1 MQRPSGG
8 SEVGCDSKARNVPM
22 TAEGSRRSWGFP
34 DIGSRKKGKRPH
46 QGGAWTVGSD
56 GVVCVCVCVC
66 VCMQRQWGVQGQDRS
81 RGGGQGRNGAGWTN
95 RPFTLIK
102 PGLSQTP
109 LHRGEQW

>member
-1 MQRPSGG
+1 MERGYYWEQPRSWGREEVHRPSGG

-66 VCMQRQWGVQGQDRS
+66 VCVHAASVGGPGAGSEQRGRAGKERS
-81 RGGGQGRNGAGWTN
+81 RVD
-95 RPFTLIK
+95 
-102 PGLSQTP
+102 
-109 LHRGEQW
+109 

>member
-1 MQRPSGG
+1 MHRPSGG

-66 VCMQRQWGVQGQDRS
+66 VHAASVGGPGAGSEQRGRAGKERS
-81 RGGGQGRNGAGWTN
+81 RVD
-95 RPFTLIK
+95 
-102 PGLSQTP
+102 
-109 LHRGEQW
+109 

>member
-1 MQRPSGG
+1 MERGYYWEQPGSWGREEVQRPSGG

-56 GVVCVCVCVC
+56 GGVCVCVCVC
-66 VCMQRQWGVQGQDRS
+66 VHAASVGGPGAGLEQRGRAGKERS
-81 RGGGQGRNGAGWTN
+81 RVD
-95 RPFTLIK
+95 
-102 PGLSQTP
+102 
-109 LHRGEQW
+109 